1 MLRDISQCRLHPL
14 LVERLKTCSLITGR
28 SSRDILVV
36 VSWGSHCWFWR
47 RWRFRPFLSKSSLRS
62 NIHWALH
69 PPICQSKGC
78 YHKKKVEEE
87 HWQPHRWK
95 REAISE
101 QLCWQIWVTGLR
113 YTIPPKTP
121 VSSHICSNSLG
132 TPPSHMS
139 KQGMLAQKES
149 RRRTLTAPLLKER
162 CD

>member
-1 MLRDISQCRLHPL
+1 MSSPSPARRETKNL
-14 LVERLKTCSLITGR
+14 LTDHWTFFKRHLCG
-28 SSRDILVV
+28 
-36 VSWGSHCWFWR
+36 VSVDLTVDSGAGGDPVHSCQGAAT
-47 RWRFRPFLSKSSLRS
+47 S

-69 PPICQSKGC
+69 PPICQCKGC